1 MAATEGDT
9 VRIHYTGRLDD
20 GTVFDSSEGRDPLE
34 FRLGTGQVIK
44 GFDDAV
50 QGMEAGDRKTVTVP
64 FVDAYGPHRQEFVID
79 VQREDL
85 PTGLDP
91 EVGQQLQMTTKDG
104 NSFPVRVAE
113 TAGDSIRLD
122 ANHPLAGQDLT
133 FELHLV
139 DVA

>member
-34 FRLGTGQVIK
+34 FKLGTGQVIK

-79 VQREDL
+79 VQRGEL
-85 PTGLDP
+85 PAGLDP

-104 NSFPVRVAE
+104 NAFPVRVAE
-113 TAGDSIRLD
+113 TAEDSIRLD

-139 DVA
+139 DVT